1 MKKMFDL
8 VEEIKQVKEYAQT
21 VENEFYEYLIEN
33 DVHPVSEK
41 ENQFVKNF
49 HELYEI
55 GNTKADNCK
64 TEDDI
69 NNLTNRINELRKK
82 TNYRGRES
90 LEHYNVIS
98 KIEVMREVNSSLL
111 ATLTKY
117 LNTKK
122 ISIES
127 NHPLRILKRMIV
139 DLNDSL
145 ITQNYA
151 MNELELIQEKFN
163 FARDYIKEV
172 IKNDE

>member
-1 MKKMFDL
+1 
-8 VEEIKQVKEYAQT
+8 
-21 VENEFYEYLIEN
+21 
-33 DVHPVSEK
+33 
-41 ENQFVKNF
+41 
-49 HELYEI
+49 
-55 GNTKADNCK
+55 
-64 TEDDI
+64 
-69 NNLTNRINELRKK
+69 
-82 TNYRGRES
+82 
-90 LEHYNVIS
+90 
-98 KIEVMREVNSSLL
+98 MREVNSSLL